1 MRRRTLFS
9 SAALAAAAAGT
20 AVSSAQATAGKRSPV
35 TAPLAGMTLKAL
47 RDRFRDDLFK
57 RYLPFFLAHMV
68 DRERG
73 GFIAYT
79 ELDGSPR
86 PPYTRT
92 PWWLGRG
99 IWTVSHLYANLD
111 KKSDY
116 LDIGRAAADIL
127 VKNRPE
133 GENRWPASFDRDG
146 KPSSPPSPDLYHDMF
161 AAEGLAE
168 LGRATGDD
176 RYRALAK
183 ETILKCVRI
192 YDRPD
197 FSYAVTYGPKDVT
210 AIPGA
215 RILPHWMVLL
225 TASDAMLR
233 HMPDPE
239 MEALAHRCTGAIMD
253 GHMHPDYRLL
263 NEVRN
268 RDFSIPEVPFSR
280 FSYTG
285 HAYET
290 LWMVMREAARRK
302 DPALFNRAAD
312 AFLRHVEVSWD
323 DVYEGAFASLEDVEA
338 NTWGLSKSAWSQ
350 VEVLTGCLV
359 LLEHRD
365 DPRARDMFGRMY
377 AHFQSRYSLES
388 KGCPIWHLGG
398 DRKLAS
404 IRPGTGD
411 IYHIPRWLMTSVG
424 ILERMVARGGRVSGL
439 V

>member
-1 MRRRTLFS
+1 MRRRTFLTS
-9 SAALAAAAAGT
+9 TTLAAATETGAAP
-20 AVSSAQATAGKRSPV
+20 ARTAGGKRTPG
-35 TAPLAGMTLKAL
+35 AALLAGMTLTAL
-47 RDRFRDDLFK
+47 RDRFRKDLFE
-57 RYLPFFLAHMV
+57 RYVPFFLAHMV

-86 PPYTRT
+86 PPDTRT
-92 PWWLGRG
+92 PWWIGRG
-99 IWTVSHLYANLD
+99 IWMVSRLYADLD
-111 KKSDY
+111 KKNEY
-116 LDIGRAAADIL
+116 IDIGRTAADIL
-127 VKNRPE
+127 MKNRPE
-133 GENRWPASFDRDG
+133 GENRWPAAFDRDN
-146 KPSSPPSPDLYHDMF
+146 KPIAAPSPDLYHDMF

-176 RYRALAK
+176 RYRALSK
-183 ETILKCVRI
+183 ETILKCVRF

-197 FSYAVTYGPKDVT
+197 FSYAVTYGPKNTT

-215 RILPHWMVLL
+215 RILPHWMVFLNS
-225 TASDAMLR
+225 ADAMLR
-233 HMPDPE
+233 HAQDPE
-239 MEALAHRCTGAIMD
+239 MEALARRAADAVMD
-253 GHMHPDYRLL
+253 GHMHPEYRLL

-268 RDFSIPEVPFSR
+268 RDFSIPEGPFSR

-302 DPALFNRAAD
+302 DPTLFTRAAD

-323 DVYEGAFASLEDVEA
+323 DVYDGAFSSLEDVEA

-398 DRKLAS
+398 DRKLATV
-404 IRPGTGD
+404 RPGTGD
-411 IYHIPRWLMTSVG
+411 IYHIPRWLMLSTL
-424 ILERMVARGGRVSGL
+424 ILDRMVARGGRVSGL